1 VRRALAGLALLCSLC
16 ATAFAIDMPLAWD
29 AYPPGYASRLRL
41 ERSHDSGRSWQVIGT
56 VPATAR
62 GMVDTTAL
70 PSTVYQYRL
79 IAEGMQ
85 APAESAPSNIVQGSC
100 CVSLSVTPLVASVG
114 HTLTVGWA
122 GIAAPSW
129 TNFVTFAPQGA
140 RDNQYITYQRTD
152 GKASGVMA
160 YPVPPVGVG
169 LYELRLY
176 ADDTYTKLATSAPVR
191 VGPVVPTG
199 LPALTGLTV
208 IIKP

>member
-1 VRRALAGLALLCSLC
+1 MRALAGLVLLLALVTSVH
-16 ATAFAIDMPLAWD
+16 AIDMPLAWD

-41 ERSHDSGRSWQVIGT
+41 ERSRDGGQTWQVIGT

-79 IAEGMQ
+79 IAEGMA

-114 HTLTVGWA
+114 QTLTVSWA
-122 GIAAPSW
+122 GIAVASW
-129 TNFVTFAPQGA
+129 TNFVAFAPQGA
-140 RDNQYITYQRTD
+140 RDNQYVTYQRTD
-152 GKASGVMA
+152 GKASGSMP
-160 YPVPPVGVG
+160 YPVPTVPVG

-176 ADDTYTKLATSAPVR
+176 ADDSYTKLATSEPVR
-191 VGPVVPTG
+191 VGPVTAE

-208 IIKP
+208 TIKP